1 MSYNDFQY
9 QTGGNSEGQITSWS
23 FVELPVRALDS
34 PANLYVRLTGIA
46 DALRGDPAW
55 DVDSIQR
62 GSLSLTSEA
71 ILDIDDV
78 LIASCANA
86 GFARVD
92 HDDSSG
98 DGGEFGMAVDNV
110 PHVEISAGRCSMRI
124 HLAYSG
130 DSDIKTLSFSADLLI
145 FRPSLVL
152 P

>member
-1 MSYNDFQY
+1 MSYDDFQY
-9 QTGGNSEGQITSWS
+9 ETGGNSEGQITSWS

-34 PANLYVRLTGIA
+34 PANLYVRLAGIA

-55 DVDSIQR
+55 EPDRIQR
-62 GSLSLTSEA
+62 GILSITSDS

-78 LIASCANA
+78 LIGSCANA

-98 DGGEFGMAVDNV
+98 DGGEFGMAVDDV

-124 HLAYSG
+124 HVAFSG

-145 FRPSLVL
+145 YRPSLVR

>member
-1 MSYNDFQY
+1 MSYIDFQY
-9 QTGGNSEGQITSWS
+9 QTGGISEGQITSWK

-46 DALRGDPAW
+46 DALLGDPKW
-55 DVDSIQR
+55 EPDNIQR
-62 GSLSLTSEA
+62 GIVSISSDS

-78 LIASCANA
+78 LIGSCGNA
-86 GFARVD
+86 GFARID

-98 DGGEFGMAVDNV
+98 DGGEFGMAVDDV

-124 HLAYSG
+124 HVAFSG
-130 DSDIKTLSFSADLLI
+130 DSDIVTLSFSADLLLY
-145 FRPSLVL
+145 RPSLAG